1 MTFGDLLKRVNLE
14 KDKHKM
20 LLLREDNGGWANVN
34 IKITYNEIS
43 IIPDGSRPF
52 SSDNENESYLIPSPS
67 GDWIDPTKPTPQYNY
82 STTTTPNKDWQKS
95 VRYI

>member
-1 MTFGDLLKRVNLE
+1 MTLGDLLKRVNLE

-34 IKITYNEIS
+34 IKITDNEIS

-52 SSDNENESYLIPSPS
+52 SEE
-67 GDWIDPTKPTPQYNY
+67 K
-82 STTTTPNKDWQKS
+82 
-95 VRYI
+95 